1 MEHFKSKFDS
11 LESLFNEFSPK
22 YRDKF
27 SGDLTS
33 KLMQISQDR
42 FEKEGLVHN
51 DSDDSGKG
59 KLNPILMDQVSE
71 QDPDDEKEPKKTE
84 IEIIQEEPGEP
95 KKTDMELLETA
106 KTAKKMGNS
115 EFKKKEMHRAQE
127 LY

>member
-1 MEHFKSKFDS
+1 
-11 LESLFNEFSPK
+11 
-22 YRDKF
+22 
-27 SGDLTS
+27 
-33 KLMQISQDR
+33 MQISQDR

-84 IEIIQEEPGEP
+84 IEIIHEEPGEP

-106 KTAKKMGNS
+106 KTAKEMGNS